1 MKEKSYAKINLTLD
15 ITGVLPNGYHSLC
28 SVMHSVNLYDIVTV
42 TMTKTGTIEIKTNVS
57 FIPTDRKNHAYR
69 AAELFFEETGIKNEG
84 ILIEI
89 EKNIPVC
96 AGLAGGSS
104 NAAAVLKIL
113 NQCYETKLS
122 VEQLCKIG
130 YRIGADVPYCIHGG
144 TMLAEGIGEK
154 LTPLPSLPEI
164 PIVLAKPR
172 FGVSTPQAFQQ
183 WDKINQPE
191 HPDTLK
197 MIEAI
202 KNKDLHSIG
211 LYLSNTLEAPSFEI
225 IEKTRKNP
233 IPEIKRS
240 MMQCG
245 ALGTLMSGSGPTV
258 FGLFPLM
265 EQAEIAAEHLK
276 TMVDDVFVT
285 TT

>member
-15 ITGVLPNGYHSLC
+15 ITGFLPNGYHSLC
-28 SVMHSVNLYDIVTV
+28 SVMHSVNLYDVVTV
-42 TMTKTGTIEIKTNVS
+42 TMTKTETIEIKTNVS

-89 EKNIPVC
+89 QKNIPVS

-113 NQCYETKLS
+113 NQCFDTNLS

-144 TMLAEGIGEK
+144 TMLAEGIGEI
-154 LTPLPSLPEI
+154 LTPLPSLPKI
-164 PIVLAKPR
+164 PIVLAKPK

-183 WDKINQPE
+183 WDKINNPE
-191 HPDTLK
+191 HPDTK
-197 MIEAI
+197 QMIDAI
-202 KNKDLHSIG
+202 SKKDIHLIG
-211 LYLSNTLEAPSFEI
+211 KYLSNTLEAPTFEI
-225 IEKTRKNP
+225 IKKTRKNP
-233 IPEIKRS
+233 IPELKRS
-240 MMQCG
+240 MMHHG
-245 ALGTLMSGSGPTV
+245 AVGALMSGSGPTV
-258 FGLFPLM
+258 FGLFPSM
-265 EQAEIAAEHLK
+265 EQAEIAADHLK
-276 TMVDDVFVT
+276 TMAVDVFVT

>member
-1 MKEKSYAKINLTLD
+1 MKELSYAKINLTLD
-15 ITGVLPNGYHSLC
+15 ITGVLPNGYHSIC
-28 SVMHSVNLYDIVTV
+28 SVMHSVNLYDVVTV
-42 TMTKTGTIEIKTNVS
+42 TMTKTGGIEIKTNVS

-113 NQCYETKLS
+113 NQCFETKLS

-144 TMLAEGIGEK
+144 TMLAEGIGES
-154 LTPLPSLPEI
+154 LTPLPSLPKI
-164 PIVLAKPR
+164 PIVLAKPK
-172 FGVSTPQAFQQ
+172 FGVSTPQAFCQ
-183 WDKINQPE
+183 WDKIKNPV
-191 HPDTLK
+191 HPDTKK
-197 MIEAI
+197 MIDAI
-202 KNKDLHSIG
+202 TQKDISLIAKC
-211 LYLSNTLEAPSFEI
+211 LSNTLEAPAFEI
-225 IEKTRKNP
+225 IKKTRKNP
-233 IPEIKRS
+233 IPEIKQK
-240 MMQCG
+240 MTQCG
-245 ALGTLMSGSGPTV
+245 AIGTLMSGSGPTV
-258 FGLFPLM
+258 YGLFPSM
-265 EQAEIAAEHLK
+265 KHAENASEQLK
-276 TMVDDVFVT
+276 TMAVDVFVT